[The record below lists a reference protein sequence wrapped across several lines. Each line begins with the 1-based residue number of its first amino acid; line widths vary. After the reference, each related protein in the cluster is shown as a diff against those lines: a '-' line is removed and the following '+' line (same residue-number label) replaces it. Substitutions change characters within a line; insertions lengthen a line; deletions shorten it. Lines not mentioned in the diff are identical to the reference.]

1 MHSRSLQ
8 LTRTAAM
15 WVWTAP
21 WLCAA
26 SLEVTASHPDAV
38 YTQGETITWSV
49 AAKDDPD
56 HTLTRVHYKIT
67 RDGAPELK
75 QADLPLKDGT
85 GEIKATDTQPGVL
98 LVELNAGDNGQPKQ
112 HLVGGAIIDPGKI
125 PRSAPRPAD
134 FDAFW
139 NGKLAEL
146 AKVPANPQLTPGN
159 SGRDGVAYWQITMD
173 LPREQKVRGHLARPA
188 TGAKFPA
195 ILMVQYAGVYG
206 LPPGKITPQAARGW
220 LVLNISAHDL
230 PIDQPEPF
238 YKDQDAGPLKGYAMI
253 GNEDREKSY
262 FLRMFLACSR
272 AVDYLASRPD
282 WDGQTLVVTG
292 ISQGGLQ
299 SIVAAGL
306 NPKVT
311 ALIVNVPAGC
321 DVTAPLAGRAMPWP
335 YWLKNTD
342 GKDRDAIIRT
352 SMYFDAQNFAPRVK
366 CPALISFGLLDRTA
380 TASGVS
386 VMAAQLA
393 GPVEKLVLTRSEH
406 QAKGDSQAAF
416 GKRSGEWLN
425 ALAATGKP
433 PALTKTR

>member
-1 MHSRSLQ
+1 MHSPSFRLF
-8 LTRTAAM
+8 RTAALL
-15 WVWTAP
+15 VLAAP
-21 WLCAA
+21 WLTAA

-38 YTQGETITWSV
+38 YTQGETITWTV

-56 HTLTRVHYKIT
+56 HTLTSVHYKIT

-75 QADLPLKDGT
+75 QADLQLADGT
-85 GEIKATDTQPGVL
+85 GEIKGTDTQPGVL
-98 LVELNAGDNGQPKQ
+98 LVELDAAATGQPKQ
-112 HLVGGAIIDPGKI
+112 HLVGGAIIEPAKI

-146 AKVPANPQLTPGN
+146 AKVPANPQLTPGT
-159 SGRDGVAYWQITMD
+159 SGKDGVSYWQITMD
-173 LPREQKVRGHLARPA
+173 LPRDQKVRGHLARPA
-188 TGAKFPA
+188 VGEKFPA

-206 LPPGKITPQAARGW
+206 LPPAKITPQAARGW

-230 PIDQPEPF
+230 PIDQPEQF
-238 YKDQDAGPLKGYAMI
+238 YKDQDAGPLKGYAML
-253 GNEDREKSY
+253 GNTDRDQSY

-282 WDGQTLVVTG
+282 WNGQTLVVTG
-292 ISQGGLQ
+292 TSQGGLQ
-299 SIVAAGL
+299 AIAAAGL

-321 DVTAPLAGRAMPWP
+321 DVTAPLAGRALPWP
-335 YWLKNTD
+335 YWLKNATATN
-342 GKDRDAIIRT
+342 REAVIRT

-366 CPALISFGLLDRTA
+366 CPALVSFGLLDRTA

-393 GPVEKLVLTRSEH
+393 GPVEKLVLTKSEH
-406 QAKGDSQAAF
+406 KDKGGSQAAF
-416 GKRSGEWLN
+416 GTRSGEWLN

-433 PALTKTR
+433 PALTNSR